1 MQMISLIKSKLTS
14 IFTFL
19 RIVVYKDDMLQ
30 AVVPR
35 SAKPFNFQQAYKLS
49 EEMVSMLLQMA
60 IGEIS
65 WL

>member
-1 MQMISLIKSKLTS
+1 MQIISLIKSKLTS

-19 RIVVYKDDMLQ
+19 RIVVYKDDMLE